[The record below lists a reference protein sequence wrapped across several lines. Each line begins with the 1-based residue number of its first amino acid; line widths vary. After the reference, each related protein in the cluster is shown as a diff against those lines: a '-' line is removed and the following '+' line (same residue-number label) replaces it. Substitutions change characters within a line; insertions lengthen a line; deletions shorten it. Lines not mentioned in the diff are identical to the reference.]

1 MVLWWFF
8 NIPTARKI
16 DVCTRKW
23 LIVFKP
29 LFPPEISFFSR
40 PFQSS
45 IDYSHCDIWKPWRK
59 WVNFLILLNP
69 RLYRISP
76 FFALRVWMVTWPW
89 PQSFFFLPFV
99 GSARTRVQKRRTFI
113 DKPNDNTIKRLLVFV
128 PIELGT
134 RNQKKSNSRSATTSR
149 IQLLQLYAG
158 SVRELKARSGVH
170 NTELK

>member
-1 MVLWWFF
+1 MFALENDLSFSSLYF
-8 NIPTARKI
+8 RLKY
-16 DVCTRKW
+16 
-23 LIVFKP
+23 L
-29 LFPPEISFFSR
+29 FFSR

-89 PQSFFFLPFV
+89 PQSFFSFPFV

-149 IQLLQLYAG
+149 IQLLRYCCCMQ
-158 SVRELKARSGVH
+158 VV
-170 NTELK
+170 

>member
-1 MVLWWFF
+1 MFALENDLSFSSLYF
-8 NIPTARKI
+8 RLKY
-16 DVCTRKW
+16 
-23 LIVFKP
+23 L
-29 LFPPEISFFSR
+29 FFSR

-89 PQSFFFLPFV
+89 PQSFFSFPFV

-134 RNQKKSNSRSATTSR
+134 RNQKKKVTLVRL
-149 IQLLQLYAG
+149 QLLGYSYYVTAA
-158 SVRELKARSGVH
+158 VCR
-170 NTELK
+170 

>member
-1 MVLWWFF
+1 MTYRFQASISAWNIFF
-8 NIPTARKI
+8 FAAF
-16 DVCTRKW
+16 CA
-23 LIVFKP
+23 
-29 LFPPEISFFSR
+29 
-40 PFQSS
+40 FQSL
-45 IDYSHCDIWKPWRK
+45 DRLVRLPHCDIWKQWRK

-89 PQSFFFLPFV
+89 PQSFFSFPFV

-149 IQLLQLYAG
+149 IQLLRYCCCMQ
-158 SVRELKARSGVH
+158 VV
-170 NTELK
+170 